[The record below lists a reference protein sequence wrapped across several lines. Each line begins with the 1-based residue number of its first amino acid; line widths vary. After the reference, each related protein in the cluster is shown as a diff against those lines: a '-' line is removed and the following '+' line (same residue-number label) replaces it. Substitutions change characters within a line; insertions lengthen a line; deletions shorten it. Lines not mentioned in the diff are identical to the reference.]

1 MPDTFAKDIAAFERK
16 TLDKLDQLV
25 SESVTETLDLA
36 EAATPTRSGK
46 LKRSLFVETDEAFGA
61 GPGARRKVA
70 ANAKAGQTIR
80 IGWARHFVIPINA
93 GLRRRLGAGLVEA
106 ATEGWKQRVDA
117 IAKRIA
123 GR

>member
-1 MPDTFAKDIAAFERK
+1 MADTLSKDLEQFERR

-25 SESVTETLDLA
+25 SESVTETLNAA
-36 EAATPTRSGK
+36 EAATPVRSGK
-46 LKRSLFVETDEAFGA
+46 LKRSLFVETDAALGV
-61 GPGARRKVA
+61 GPAARKKVA
-70 ANAKAGQTIR
+70 ANVKAGQTIR

-117 IAKRIA
+117 IAKRLA
-123 GR
+123 TK